1 MAGRGTDIVL
11 GGNLEAELA
20 AQGESLD
27 EATREQ
33 LTAEWQARHD
43 AVIEA
48 GGLHI
53 LRNRAP

>member
-1 MAGRGTDIVL
+1 MRRGTDIVL

-27 EATREQ
+27 DATRER

-48 GGLHI
+48 VAAHS
-53 LRNRAP
+53 RH